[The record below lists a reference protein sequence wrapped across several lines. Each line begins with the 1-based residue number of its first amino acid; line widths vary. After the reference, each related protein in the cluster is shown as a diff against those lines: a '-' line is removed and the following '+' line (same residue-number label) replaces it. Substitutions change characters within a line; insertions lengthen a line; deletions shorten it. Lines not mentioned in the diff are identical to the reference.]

1 MSAIIES
8 LPDSEIGERLRIA
21 REAAGLTQAVAAE
34 KIDVARTTIVA
45 IERGQRRIKTNELQG
60 LCSLYGTSANAI
72 LRQEAVH
79 LDMVPRFR
87 KLAQSADDAAERAA
101 CLLNDLVSAEV
112 ELENAL
118 GIKRARNYP
127 PERPILPGDVRQQAE
142 QDAQELRDWMG
153 LGAGSVLD
161 IVSLLDLQLGIRVY
175 VRPLDGKIS
184 GLFAYDEAVG
194 ACMLLNAAHPVG
206 RIV

>member
-8 LPDSEIGERLRIA
+8 LPVSEIGERLRIA
-21 REAAGLTQAVAAE
+21 REAAGLTQAAAAE

-87 KLAQSADDAAERAA
+87 KLAQSADDAAEQAA
-101 CLLNDLVSAEV
+101 AGA
-112 ELENAL
+112 AL
-118 GIKRARNYP
+118 DRGDARS
-127 PERPILPGDVRQQAE
+127 G
-142 QDAQELRDWMG
+142 QDAARRRQPRGQGQEG
-153 LGAGSVLD
+153 
-161 IVSLLDLQLGIRVY
+161 
-175 VRPLDGKIS
+175 
-184 GLFAYDEAVG
+184 
-194 ACMLLNAAHPVG
+194 
-206 RIV
+206 

>member
-8 LPDSEIGERLRIA
+8 LPVSEIGERLRIA
-21 REAAGLTQAVAAE
+21 REAAGLTQAAAAE

-87 KLAQSADDAAERAA
+87 KLAQSADDAAEQAA
-101 CLLNDLVSAEV
+101 CLLNDLVSAE
-112 ELENAL
+112 A
-118 GIKRARNYP
+118 ARGAGEKAGQLATVFHVSPHAGSLAKAARDTRKKP
-127 PERPILPGDVRQQAE
+127 PEPSSGIPSTMPVMRMKGSTT
-142 QDAQELRDWMG
+142 AQTR
-153 LGAGSVLD
+153 
-161 IVSLLDLQLGIRVY
+161 
-175 VRPLDGKIS
+175 IS
-184 GLFAYDEAVG
+184 MS
-194 ACMLLNAAHPVG
+194 CC
-206 RIV
+206 